1 MIKYISSFVIIFL
14 LLIAGKGFTATF
26 HVSNTPELRRAL
38 VDASGNG
45 KDDTILLNA
54 GIYKT
59 TDDGTGTFKF
69 IDIEPYN
76 LVIKS
81 KEGLNRKDVILD
93 GGHVDRVFTFRN
105 PQCPA
110 CTITLERLSIINGRS
125 GGLESDYNI
134 NILSSSIIN
143 KAGGQGLT
151 SRGGVAATGSI
162 IIE

>member
-1 MIKYISSFVIIFL
+1 MIKHISSFIIIFL

-26 HVSNTPELRRAL
+26 HVSTTPELRQAL
-38 VDASGNG
+38 IEASGNR
-45 KDDTILLNA
+45 KDDIIILHA

-59 TDDGTGTFKF
+59 ADDGEGTFMF
-69 IDIEPYN
+69 IDIDPHN

-81 KEGLNRKDVILD
+81 KDGLKRKDVILD
-93 GGHVDRVFTFRN
+93 GGNTDNVFSFTN
-105 PQCPA
+105 PQCSE

-125 GGLESDYNI
+125 EGIESDYNI

-143 KAGGQGLT
+143 NYGGKGMS
-151 SRGGVAATGSI
+151 SRGGIAATSSI